1 MAKRTGESMTAP
13 TKVGDEAETAAIR
26 NDIER
31 TRGDMSRTVNEI
43 EERLSPAHLKEQ
55 VASVTAGVQADI
67 EHKVAELKQSVI
79 GGYHEAKDH
88 LKDDLG
94 RELQGARHMVSDE
107 FTHARTA
114 VRDATFGRVEH
125 MVHDARE
132 SVTDA
137 GTSVL
142 DTIKANPI
150 PAAMIGLGLGWLI
163 FGGSRSTTSRMGSAE
178 RTMSRYR
185 TGGGERS
192 NAYGYGPGYGY
203 AEGRDEGN
211 FGDAG
216 PRRMLRQGQR
226 AVGNAVHAA
235 GEGVSNLGHKV
246 QDGASHLASGAQG
259 LAHDAGESVS
269 HFAQDA
275 GHRVADVAGGARDAA
290 AHFAGDARVRG
301 QRVMRG
307 AGRQIMR
314 AERGVESTLR
324 ENPLALGAVAI
335 AIGAAIGLSL
345 PHTHVED
352 EWMGDTKD
360 RLFHQA
366 EDMAGQAIHRAEEA
380 VGQLTAGDNGD
391 KQDQHGKDGK
401 ASSDGKQPEAAKNGL
416 SNGLSGKS
424 QAV

>member
-13 TKVGDEAETAAIR
+13 NGKVGTEDQTALIR
-26 NDIER
+26 GDIER

-55 VASVTAGVQADI
+55 FASVTAGITADV
-67 EHKVAELKQSVI
+67 EHKVAELKESVL

-94 RELQGARHMVSDE
+94 REIRGARHMVSDE
-107 FTHARTA
+107 ITHARAA
-114 VRDATFGRVEH
+114 VREATVGRVEH

-163 FGGSRSTTSRMGSAE
+163 FGASRGPRTGSAE
-178 RTMSRYR
+178 RTMRRYR
-185 TGGGERS
+185 M
-192 NAYGYGPGYGY
+192 NAGQQYGYGPGYGY
-203 AEGRDEGN
+203 AEGRDEGGSSD
-211 FGDAG
+211 FAEG
-216 PRRMLRQGQR
+216 PRRVLRQGQK
-226 AVGNAVHAA
+226 AVGNAMHAA
-235 GEGVSNLGHKV
+235 GDGVSNLGHRV
-246 QDGASHLASGAQG
+246 QEGASHLVEGAQG
-259 LAHDAGESVS
+259 VAHDATDTVS
-269 HFAQDA
+269 HLAQDA
-275 GHRVADVAGGARDAA
+275 GHRVAGMAGGARDAA
-290 AHFAGDARVRG
+290 MHFAGDARVRG
-301 QRVMRG
+301 QRVVRG

-314 AERGVESTLR
+314 AERGIESTLR

-345 PHTHVED
+345 PHTRVED
-352 EWMGDTKD
+352 EWMGDTKE
-360 RLFHQA
+360 RLLHQA
-366 EDMAGQAIHRAEEA
+366 EDMAGQAIHKAEEA
-380 VGQLTAGDNGD
+380 VGQLTAGDKGD
-391 KQDQHGKDGK
+391 KGDKSESKDK
-401 ASSDGKQPEAAKNGL
+401 TPDTAKNGL
-416 SNGLSGKS
+416 SNGLSGSKS

>member
-13 TKVGDEAETAAIR
+13 NGKIGTEDQTAMIR
-26 NDIER
+26 GDIER

-55 VASVTAGVQADI
+55 FASVTAGITADV
-67 EHKVAELKQSVI
+67 EHKVAELKESVL

-94 RELQGARHMVSDE
+94 REIRGARHMVSDE
-107 FTHARTA
+107 ITHARTA
-114 VRDATFGRVEH
+114 VREATVGRVEH

-163 FGGSRSTTSRMGSAE
+163 FGASRGPRTDAAE
-178 RTMSRYR
+178 RTMRRYR
-185 TGGGERS
+185 MSAGS
-192 NAYGYGPGYGY
+192 QQYGYGGGYGY
-203 AEGRDEGN
+203 AEGRDEGG
-211 FGDAG
+211 GDFTEG
-216 PRRMLRQGQR
+216 PRRALRQGQR

-235 GEGVSNLGHKV
+235 GDGVSNLGHRV
-246 QDGASHLASGAQG
+246 QEGASHLVEGAQG
-259 LAHDAGESVS
+259 VAHDATDTVS

-275 GHRVADVAGGARDAA
+275 GHRVAEVAGGARDAA
-290 AHFAGDARVRG
+290 MHFAGDARVRG
-301 QRVMRG
+301 QRVVRG

-314 AERGVESTLR
+314 AERGIESTLR

-345 PHTHVED
+345 PHTRVED
-352 EWMGDTKD
+352 EWMGDTKE
-360 RLFHQA
+360 RLLHQA
-366 EDMAGQAIHRAEEA
+366 EGMAGQAIHKAEEA
-380 VGQLTAGDNGD
+380 VGQLTAGDKGD
-391 KQDQHGKDGK
+391 K
-401 ASSDGKQPEAAKNGL
+401 SDGKDKTPDTAKNGL
-416 SNGLSGKS
+416 SNGLSGSKS

>member
-1 MAKRTGESMTAP
+1 MAKRTGDSMTAP
-13 TKVGDEAETAAIR
+13 NKVGEDQTALIR
-26 NDIER
+26 GDIER

-55 VASVTAGVQADI
+55 VASVTAGIKSDI
-67 EHKVAELKQSVI
+67 DQKVAELKESVI
-79 GGYHEAKDH
+79 GGYHETKDH

-94 RELQGARHMVSDE
+94 REIRDARHMVSDE
-107 FTHARTA
+107 ITHARTA
-114 VRDATFGRVEH
+114 VRDATVGRVEH

-163 FGGSRSTTSRMGSAE
+163 FGGTRGGNVRVGSAE

-185 TGGGERS
+185 MNAGSHYGNGG
-192 NAYGYGPGYGY
+192 GYGY
-203 AEGRDEGN
+203 AEGRDEGD
-211 FGDAG
+211 FAEGG
-216 PRRMLRQGQR
+216 PRRVLRQGQR

-235 GEGVSNLGHKV
+235 SEGVSNLGHRV
-246 QDGASHLASGAQG
+246 QDTAGHLVEGAQG
-259 LAHDAGESVS
+259 VAHDATDTVS

-275 GHRVADVAGGARDAA
+275 GHRVSDMAGGARDAA
-290 AHFAGDARVRG
+290 MHFAGDARVRG

-324 ENPLALGAVAI
+324 ENPLALGAIAI
-335 AIGAAIGLSL
+335 AIGAAIGLAL

-360 RLFHQA
+360 RLLHQA
-366 EDMAGQAIHRAEEA
+366 EDMGVQAIHKAEEA
-380 VGQLTAGDNGD
+380 VGQLTAGE
-391 KQDQHGKDGK
+391 KADGK
-401 ASSDGKQPEAAKNGL
+401 PQGQGQDKSDTNKNGL
-416 SNGLSGKS
+416 SNGLSGSKS

>member
-13 TKVGDEAETAAIR
+13 DRIGDEDQTAAIR
-26 NDIER
+26 SDIER
-31 TRGDMSRTVNEI
+31 MRGDMSRTVNEI

-55 VASVTAGVQADI
+55 VANMTAGVQADI
-67 EHKVAELKQSVI
+67 EQKVAELKHSVI

-107 FTHARTA
+107 ITHARTA
-114 VRDATFGRVEH
+114 VRDATLGRVEH

-163 FGGSRSTTSRMGSAE
+163 FGGSRSTSRAGSAE
-178 RTMSRYR
+178 RTTNRYR
-185 TGGGERS
+185 TDAGQR

-203 AEGRDEGN
+203 ADGRDEGDY
-211 FGDAG
+211 GSAG
-216 PRRMLRQGQR
+216 PRRVLRQGQR

-246 QDGASHLASGAQG
+246 QDGASHLAEGAQG
-259 LAHDAGESVS
+259 LAHDASESVS
-269 HFAQDA
+269 HFAQEA

-290 AHFAGDARVRG
+290 VHFAGDARVRG
-301 QRVMRG
+301 QRAVRG

-352 EWMGDTKD
+352 EWMGDTKE

-380 VGQLTAGDNGD
+380 VGQLTAGEKADKLQKDAKSPDN
-391 KQDQHGKDGK
+391 
-401 ASSDGKQPEAAKNGL
+401 KQPDTAKNGL